1 MIETTKKIEI
11 TNYNQN
17 DQPNMIE
24 MTKVDEIDHKLSKM
38 IKNDEQW

>member
-1 MIETTKKIEI
+1 MIEI
-11 TNYNQN
+11 TKYNQN
-17 DQPNMIE
+17 DHPNMIE